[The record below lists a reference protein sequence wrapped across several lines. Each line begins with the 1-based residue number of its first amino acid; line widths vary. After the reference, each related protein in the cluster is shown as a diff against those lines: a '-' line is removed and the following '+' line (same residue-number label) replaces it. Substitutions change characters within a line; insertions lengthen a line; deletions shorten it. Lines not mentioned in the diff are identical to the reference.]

1 MQRAGKSY
9 VHAKKTVCVL
19 AGDSAGDAVYS
30 ERHKVRCVAIDYDI
44 SNVETFRAAGG
55 VAVQD
60 SLKNQIL
67 ALTPDCVIADCVNG
81 ITVDNIALLLEA
93 ITVCDAVVLNLLRGR
108 DPVGGEM
115 VKQMS
120 GLTYVGPHY
129 KGGCVVE
136 DAIEKH
142 RGKMI
147 ALLIA
152 SACNEM
158 CYNRQRSSVVPRD
171 VFDRLQPSFYSY
183 RSRDSGQYF
192 DSVAITTKDF
202 KIEQSKQWVASLAP
216 QHSRN
221 KAAAA
226 KAILTRGKK

>member
-120 GLTYVGPHY
+120 GLTYVVPHY

-142 RGKMI
+142 RGKMVFH
-147 ALLIA
+147 AMYLIGCSHHFTHTEA
-152 SACNEM
+152 GTA
-158 CYNRQRSSVVPRD
+158 
-171 VFDRLQPSFYSY
+171 
-183 RSRDSGQYF
+183 DSI
-192 DSVAITTKDF
+192 SIVW
-202 KIEQSKQWVASLAP
+202 QSQQKTLKLN
-216 QHSRN
+216 SRN
-221 KAAAA
+221 SGWHRLRHSIH
-226 KAILTRGKK
+226 AIRRRQQRRY